1 MNKILVTGPTSFLGY
16 HVVKKLNE
24 RGLRPYVLVPIQS
37 EPSASDVLKHLD
49 VEVIVGNFDNIVSLQ
64 SACTGIDTVL
74 HLGFLVSVGGGAEE
88 HMRQSNVIG
97 TRNLVQAAAQ
107 AKVTRI
113 VVTSSVLAVGVNREK
128 YPLDESAD
136 WKQHRFSF
144 PYAEIRREAEQAALA
159 MASPELSVITVCP
172 SFTLGPDDY
181 ASAPANKLIKAII
194 AGKLPI
200 KVQVGFGCLD
210 VRDFA
215 DGMLRVAEHGRSGQR
230 YILNS
235 HNVMIDDFLEQ
246 AAWIAGTKPPS
257 WTLPAWLAN
266 LLVATIEF
274 MSKLKGKPSPLT
286 RSVLQ
291 IINRY
296 AWYDATRART
306 ELGWKPR
313 PLADTLTDTIAWL
326 RLHNE

>member
-1 MNKILVTGPTSFLGY
+1 MNKILVTGATSFLGY
-16 HVVKKLNE
+16 HVAKKLNE
-24 RGLRPYVLVPIQS
+24 RGLRPSVLVPTQS
-37 EPSASDVLKHLD
+37 EPSDILKRLD
-49 VEVIVGNFDNIVSLQ
+49 VEVIAGDLDNIASLQ

-88 HMRQSNVIG
+88 RMRQSNVIG
-97 TRNLVQAAAQ
+97 TRNLVQAAAR
-107 AKVTRI
+107 AKVARV
-113 VVTSSVLAVGVNREK
+113 VVTSSVLAVGVNHEK

-136 WKQHRFSF
+136 WDQHRFSF

-159 MASPELSVITVCP
+159 MASQELSVITVCP

-181 ASAPANKLIKAII
+181 AGAPANKLIKAII

-215 DGMLRVAEHGRSGQR
+215 DGMLRIAEHGRSGQR
-230 YILNS
+230 YILNG
-235 HNVMIDDFLEQ
+235 HNVMVDDFLEQ
-246 AAWIAGTKPPS
+246 AARIAGTKPPFL
-257 WTLPAWLAN
+257 TLPAWLAN
-266 LLVATIEF
+266 LLVAAIEF
-274 MSKLKGKPSPLT
+274 LSKLRGKPSPIT

-291 IINRY
+291 IIDRY
-296 AWYDATRART
+296 AWYDTTRAQT
-306 ELGWKPR
+306 ELGWQPR

-326 RLHNE
+326 RLHND

>member
-1 MNKILVTGPTSFLGY
+1 MNKILVTGATSFLGY

-24 RGLRPYVLVPIQS
+24 RGLRPFALVPSQS
-37 EPSASDVLKHLD
+37 EPSDVLKRLD
-49 VEVIVGNFDNIVSLQ
+49 VEVIAGDLDNIESLQ
-64 SACTGIDTVL
+64 SACTGMDTVL
-74 HLGFLVSVGGGAEE
+74 HLSFLVSVGGGAEE
-88 HMRQSNVIG
+88 RMRQSNVIG
-97 TRNLVQAAAQ
+97 THNLVQAASQ
-107 AKVTRI
+107 AKVARV

-136 WKQHRFSF
+136 WDQHRFSF

-159 MASPELSVITVCP
+159 MASQELSVITVCP

-181 ASAPANKLIKAII
+181 AGAPANKLIKAII

-215 DGMLRVAEHGRSGQR
+215 DGMLRIAEHGRSGQR
-230 YILNS
+230 YILNG

-246 AAWIAGTKPPS
+246 AARIAGTKPPS
-257 WTLPAWLAN
+257 CTLPVWLAN
-266 LLVATIEF
+266 LLVAAIELL
-274 MSKLKGKPSPLT
+274 SKLRGKPSPIT

-296 AWYDATRART
+296 AWYDATLAQT
-306 ELGWKPR
+306 ELGWQPR
-313 PLADTLTDTIAWL
+313 PLVDTLTDTIAWL
-326 RLHNE
+326 RLQ

>member
-1 MNKILVTGPTSFLGY
+1 MNKILVTGATSFLGY

-24 RGLRPYVLVPIQS
+24 RGLRPYALVPTQS
-37 EPSASDVLKHLD
+37 EPSDILKRLD
-49 VEVIVGNFDNIVSLQ
+49 VEVIAGDLDNIASLQ

-88 HMRQSNVIG
+88 RMRQSNVTG

-107 AKVTRI
+107 AKVARV
-113 VVTSSVLAVGVNREK
+113 VVTSSVLAVGVNHEK

-136 WKQHRFSF
+136 WDQHRFSF

-159 MASPELSVITVCP
+159 MASQELSVITVCP

-181 ASAPANKLIKAII
+181 AGAPANKLIKAII

-215 DGMLRVAEHGRSGQR
+215 DGMLRIAEHGRSGQR
-230 YILNS
+230 YILNG
-235 HNVMIDDFLEQ
+235 HNVMVDDFLGQ
-246 AAWIAGTKPPS
+246 AARIAGTKPPS

-266 LLVATIEF
+266 LLVATIELL
-274 MSKLKGKPSPLT
+274 SKLRGKPSPIT

-291 IINRY
+291 IIDRY
-296 AWYDATRART
+296 AWYNATLAQT
-306 ELGWKPR
+306 ELGWEPR
-313 PLADTLTDTIAWL
+313 PLADTLTDTITWL